1 MLEHSLIGLTAQ
13 DGVCL
18 CSIYAL
24 IDPRDPEVWRYIG
37 RSFHPRSRR
46 VQHARRGTRAVRG
59 ATYKELWIAQL
70 LSKNIQPSVIILED
84 CNSLSDAVAREK
96 IWIRRALADGHPL
109 TNSVLSR
116 RV

>member
-1 MLEHSLIGLTAQ
+1 MHERSLLGLTAQ
-13 DGVCL
+13 EGVCR

-24 IDPRDPEVWRYIG
+24 FDPRYPKVWRYIG

-46 VQHARRGTRAVRG
+46 VQHARMGTRVGRG

-70 LSKNIQPSVIILED
+70 LSEDIQPSVIILED

-109 TNSVLSR
+109 TNSVVSR
-116 RV
+116 HA